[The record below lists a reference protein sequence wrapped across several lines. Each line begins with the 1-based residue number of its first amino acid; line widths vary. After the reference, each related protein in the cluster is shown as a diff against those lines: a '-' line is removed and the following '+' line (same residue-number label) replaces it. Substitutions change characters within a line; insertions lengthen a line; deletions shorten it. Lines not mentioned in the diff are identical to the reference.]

1 MAGIGIVGAGIS
13 GLTLALRLQQL
24 GVEATLYS
32 EQDAGSLRSGRLPNT
47 VGRMG
52 HTLARERE
60 LGSEHYRD
68 PACLMG
74 SAKLSIKGDP
84 PLEFLGRIS
93 EPFHAVDFRLLL
105 PAYLDD
111 FTGRGGE
118 VVVTGAPPDAARVDR
133 WSREHEL
140 MVVTA
145 GRHSVAE
152 LFPRDPARSPFDRPQ
167 RVLTAGLY
175 GGLDL
180 GPMFSYNVS
189 PGCGEILRMPMMTR
203 HGVVSSVL
211 VEAVPGGPLE
221 PLSRMPAAEVA
232 GELAGLLAE
241 HAPRLAERVDGGF
254 ELLGE
259 DDLLQGAITPVV
271 REAVAELPG
280 GRIALA
286 VGDAWITNDP
296 LTGQGANLGSA
307 CAWIA
312 ADAIAAGGPYDA
324 AFGRATAERMWEA
337 AAPVTDW
344 TNAFLR
350 PPAAHVVT
358 LLLAATTR
366 QDVADLV
373 LGLFANPAYAWAVI
387 SSPEEVARIVDGGGP
402 SSYF

>member
-32 EQDAGSLRSGRLPNT
+32 EQDAASLRSGRLPNT
-47 VGRMG
+47 VSRMG
-52 HTLARERE
+52 STLARERE
-60 LGSEHYRD
+60 LGSAHYRD
-68 PACLMG
+68 PGCLMG
-74 SAKLSIKGDP
+74 SAELSIKGDP
-84 PLEFLGRIS
+84 PLEFLARIA

-118 VVVTGAPPDAARVDR
+118 VVVTGEPADAARVDR
-133 WSREHEL
+133 WSRRHEL

-145 GRHSVAE
+145 GRRSGAE

-203 HGVVSSVL
+203 GGVVSGVL

-232 GELAGLLAE
+232 GGLAGLLAE
-241 HAPRLAERVDGGF
+241 HAPRLAERW
-254 ELLGE
+254 
-259 DDLLQGAITPVV
+259 
-271 REAVAELPG
+271 REASNCWARTTCCRARSRRSFARRWPSC
-280 GRIALA
+280 
-286 VGDAWITNDP
+286 P
-296 LTGQGANLGSA
+296 
-307 CAWIA
+307 
-312 ADAIAAGGPYDA
+312 AGGSRWPSETP
-324 AFGRATAERMWEA
+324 GS
-337 AAPVTDW
+337 P
-344 TNAFLR
+344 
-350 PPAAHVVT
+350 
-358 LLLAATTR
+358 TTR
-366 QDVADLV
+366 
-373 LGLFANPAYAWAVI
+373 
-387 SSPEEVARIVDGGGP
+387 
-402 SSYF
+402 